1 MDYEKGGAFNI
12 MYNAILEFFNFLV
25 NEKNAIINALKDSSP
40 INYLIEYI
48 NGFIKGLFQ
57 LFNKDNTFNNLI
69 SYELIGDIILV
80 LFSIF
85 VFKIIFTTFKFMYYT
100 IFNLIND
107 NEFNGGNNAKRK
119 GKKKKKNTF

>member
-1 MDYEKGGAFNI
+1 

-40 INYLIEYI
+40 INYLIEYL
-48 NGFIKGLFQ
+48 NGIIKALFQ
-57 LFNKDNTFNNLI
+57 LFNKDNNFNNLI
-69 SYELIGDIILV
+69 SYELIGDIILI

-85 VFKIIFTTFKFMYYT
+85 VFKIIFTTFRIMYYT
-100 IFNLIND
+100 IFNLINEND
-107 NEFNGGNNAKRK
+107 FNGGNNAKRK

>member
-1 MDYEKGGAFNI
+1 

-25 NEKNAIINALKDSSP
+25 NEKNAIIKALKDSGP
-40 INYLIEYI
+40 INSLIEYL

-57 LFNKDNTFNNLI
+57 LFNKDNNFNNLI
-69 SYELIGDIILV
+69 SYELIGDIILI

-107 NEFNGGNNAKRK
+107 NDFNGGNNEKRK
-119 GKKKKKNTF
+119 GRKKKKNTF

>member
-1 MDYEKGGAFNI
+1 
-12 MYNAILEFFNFLV
+12 MYDAILQFFNFLV

-40 INYLIEYI
+40 INYLIEYL

-57 LFNKDNTFNNLI
+57 LFNKDNNFNNLV

-85 VFKIIFTTFKFMYYT
+85 VFKIIFTTFKLMYYT

-107 NEFNGGNNAKRK
+107 NEFTGGNNAKRK
-119 GKKKKKNTF
+119 GRKKKKNTF